1 MEDNAIKL
9 DKEQETPKS
18 YAEECFDKI
27 KNSKMTAS
35 DEYLDTVYDTCLAM
49 LEKFKI
55 TGQVKAIRKLMY
67 HLECIEREH
76 KVVAAGV
83 TKFVYRSDV
92 EDYIDNVA
100 TKDVK
105 IIELKNYERTIP
117 DEIIEVVD
125 KVGKYFDGLYVVFT
139 DYTGK
144 VERQIKKEERTA
156 DPILFGVFKND
167 ETNTIIERFY
177 YLGDW
182 VDEYCD
188 LTLDKMVG
196 EMKAADR
203 PKIVHSC
210 KQPKDIEE
218 LKKQLEKLV
227 EADIKNEQNRNKA
240 NGGQA
245 VENMTF
251 RVKEEVKPGFFAKV
265 KSIFTKKNKKNTEE

>member
-1 MEDNAIKL
+1 MAEDTVKL
-9 DKEQETPKS
+9 DKEQTTSKS
-18 YAEECFDKI
+18 YAEECFEKI
-27 KNSKMTAS
+27 KNSKLEAS
-35 DEYLDTVYDTCLAM
+35 DEYLNTVYDTCLAM

-76 KVVAAGV
+76 KVVAEGV

-196 EMKAADR
+196 EMKEADR

-210 KQPKDIEE
+210 KQPQDVEE
-218 LKKQLEKLV
+218 LKRQLEKLV
-227 EADIKNEQNRNKA
+227 EADIKNNRNHNRA
-240 NGGQA
+240 NGSQA
-245 VENMTF
+245 TVEDMTF
-251 RVKEEVKPGFFAKV
+251 KVKEEVKPGFFAKV
-265 KSIFTKKNKKNTEE
+265 KSIFTKKNKKQQ